1 MDKLE
6 QYLDRVCCGL
16 GGPRSL
22 RQHLRQELREH
33 IRDAVDQFVASGM
46 PPDEALN
53 KALEDFG
60 LPDQLNADFQSTH
73 GQRLATVLID
83 KAMQWKETTMKS
95 KFIWTTWAHLAI
107 AAVIV
112 VQIFFILASMFFV
125 MPKCQQIVQDAGA
138 SLDAALPGS
147 HAFLNGVAWTIHHGW
162 LLVILLIVIGV
173 FFERRVR
180 SENKTFIRLTAWGT
194 LALGLTA
201 AAVMTAAVMV
211 IPVVMAVPA
220 FRHAAHTRY
229 PTSAL
234 AKMTITG
241 NRLPTANLHG

>member
-6 QYLDRVCCGL
+6 QYLDRVCHGI

-46 PPDEALN
+46 PPTEALG

-60 LPDQLNADFQSTH
+60 LPEQLNADLQSTH

-83 KAMQWKETTMKS
+83 KAMQWKETTMRS
-95 KFIWTTWAHLAI
+95 KFIWTTWAHVAV
-107 AAVIV
+107 AAVII
-112 VQIFFILASMFFV
+112 VQFFFIVASMIFV
-125 MPKCQQIVQDAGA
+125 MPKCKQIAKDAGV
-138 SLDAALPGS
+138 SFDSVLPGS
-147 HAFLNGVAWTIHHGW
+147 HTFLAFVQWTFDHGW
-162 LLVILLIVIGV
+162 LLAILLLAIGF

-180 SENKTFIRLTAWGT
+180 SENKPLIRLTVWGT

-201 AAVMTAAVMV
+201 AALMTAAVMV
-211 IPVVMAVPA
+211 IPVVSAVPA
-220 FRHAAHTRY
+220 LRHAAHRAEVSRAFVIETRFS
-229 PTSAL
+229 PL
-234 AKMTITG
+234 K
-241 NRLPTANLHG
+241 